1 MQAGP
6 LFNNHEYNAY
16 FYSVS
21 PSYTTASR
29 STYEARGAAVTWIIG
44 ESSQRRDAD
53 E

>member
-29 STYEARGAAVTWIIG
+29 STYEARGGYSGAQFTTAL
-44 ESSQRRDAD
+44 SKRFQR
-53 E
+53 